1 MHRINFPLIS
11 FIVGILTISGLLMVN
26 YYLENAMGMDPD
38 DANSTITTTP
48 AITNTLTPLPNTTNS
63 PNPTLT
69 GPLLTQSLALTI
81 TPGPTNS
88 LTPTIKTPT
97 PSTKAPTPTT
107 KPRVTQPPQPTTTP
121 GAQNVQ
127 VIVSFLPSGS
137 YLLCPQSTMTAINT
151 IITQTEAALIPVDSA
166 HTTCL
171 APLETALQNCITAC
185 PIPTCMLGC
194 EQIYTPQLDACD
206 NTYDAQRAAIVGPAT
221 SQLKSYC
228 TYFDPP
234 PPLY

>member
-26 YYLENAMGMDPD
+26 FYLEDAMGINPD
-38 DANSTITTTP
+38 ATNQEVSPTP
-48 AITNTLTPLPNTTNS
+48 ATTNTLS

-69 GPLLTQSLALTI
+69 PELTT
-81 TPGPTNS
+81 TPKPTTP
-88 LTPTIKTPT
+88 LTPTSKTPT
-97 PSTKAPTPTT
+97 PAAQTPTPTS
-107 KPRVTQPPQPTTTP
+107 KPRVTQPPQATTTP
-121 GAQNVQ
+121 GAQNIQ

-137 YLLCPQSTMTAINT
+137 YLICPQSSMTTVNSL
-151 IITQTEAALIPVDSA
+151 ITQTEAALVPVENT

-171 APLETALQNCITAC
+171 APHESAVQTCIVAC
-185 PIPTCMLGC
+185 FNPLCVQGC
-194 EQIYTPQLDACD
+194 EQTYAPQLTACD
-206 NTYDAQRAAIVGPAT
+206 NTYTAQRSAIVGPAT

-234 PPLY
+234 SPLY